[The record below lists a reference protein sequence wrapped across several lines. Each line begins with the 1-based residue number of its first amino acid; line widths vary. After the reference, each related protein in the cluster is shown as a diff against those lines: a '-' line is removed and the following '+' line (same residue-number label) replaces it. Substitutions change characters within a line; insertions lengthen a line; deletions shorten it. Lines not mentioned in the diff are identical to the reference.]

1 MVLRLKGF
9 LRGAY
14 LNLGLNITYKL
25 KMCII
30 MKTSAVNTLRLLTV
44 EFHKNRENTVPLK
57 NTTKV
62 KQSNKAA
69 YTEQNKHVSIEHS

>member
-30 MKTSAVNTLRLLTV
+30 MKTSAVNMLRLLTA
-44 EFHKNRENTVPLK
+44 EFHKTRENTIPLK
-57 NTTKV
+57 NTTK
-62 KQSNKAA
+62 QSNKAA
-69 YTEQNKHVSIEHS
+69 NTEQNNHVLIEYS